1 MAYRALPKFDPSAT
15 FLATARLPLFNG
27 VQMQPG
33 EAMPPPPEAPGPRR
47 VYLRQLRQ
55 LFDLRKVQQVE
66 APANPKS
73 NIRKEK
79 AHGRAKG

>member
-33 EAMPPPPEAPGPRR
+33 EAMPPLPEAAGPRR

-55 LFDLRKVQQVE
+55 LFDLRKIQQVE
-66 APANPKS
+66 SPAPKS
-73 NIRKEK
+73 TLRKEK

>member
-15 FLATARLPLFNG
+15 FLATARLPVFNG
-27 VQMQPG
+27 APMQPG
-33 EAMPPPPEAPGPRR
+33 ETMPPPPEAAGPRR

-66 APANPKS
+66 PSANSKTT
-73 NIRKEK
+73 IRKEK